1 MSIVVLD
8 GVVDN
13 DLRQLIL
20 SKFAPLA
27 PAARTAL
34 PEVLVPKPLE
44 QFLQSVLGSCA
55 AGRDPAAV
63 ELPGEFDARSELVPM
78 PGRVAVGS
86 SPMHQDTGFDAMGR
100 PDPTRVEGLVAVLYL
115 AGSGTLVIDTG
126 SQHHSVEVK
135 PCRLV
140 VWLNDQCIHRLDAS
154 PAEES
159 RIMLGPMTLSSSG
172 WKRAGD
178 QYSVAGRGSP
188 CFAPDECRCP
198 DCKSK
203 KELQKMVQERRLQ
216 EQQKKKEQNVTVEGQ
231 VAPTDSCCRVQAC
244 AVS

>member
-1 MSIVVLD
+1 MLIVVLD

-13 DLRQLIL
+13 DLRQLVL

-27 PAARTAL
+27 PGTL
-34 PEVLVPKPLE
+34 D
-44 QFLQSVLGSCA
+44 G
-55 AGRDPAAV
+55 
-63 ELPGEFDARSELVPM
+63 RSELVPM

-140 VWLNDQCIHRLDAS
+140 VWPNDQCIHRLDAS
-154 PAEES
+154 
-159 RIMLGPMTLSSSG
+159 RLWHLG
-172 WKRAGD
+172 D
-178 QYSVAGRGSP
+178 
-188 CFAPDECRCP
+188 
-198 DCKSK
+198 
-203 KELQKMVQERRLQ
+203 
-216 EQQKKKEQNVTVEGQ
+216 
-231 VAPTDSCCRVQAC
+231 
-244 AVS
+244 